1 MVTLAKT
8 WDVGD
13 IVYSVAVSPN
23 GARVGAGCDINVQ
36 LWDLY
41 SGEMVLGPLRGHSAE
56 VLSLAY
62 SPDGRTIASGSLD
75 RTIRLWDTAAGGA
88 AIRTLQGHTDN
99 LRSVTFSGDGR
110 LIISGSLDRTIRLWD
125 TRTGEPAGTPIN
137 VGSPVYSVAVSP
149 DGSKI
154 AGGCLDG
161 TMKTYNATER
171 TMLFEHTGHTHWV
184 RSIAF
189 SADGR
194 RLVSASPD
202 KTVRIWDASTAS
214 SMGEPLEGHIVGVNS
229 VTFSPDVKCIAAGS
243 SDNTIRIWD
252 AATGAQ
258 IDSLHNHTEWVN
270 AVAFT
275 PDGSILVSG
284 STDMTIKLWN
294 VLGTGTRG
302 NENDDITLL
311 GIRDQTSEALY
322 LQPSPSPVRSLITV
336 SPLFDEITSTT
347 TPEQIVLHLS
357 TRGCANMTDQLDLTT
372 CSTYPIS
379 SGGFG
384 DIYRC
389 KLKNEIEVA
398 IKTIRL
404 YVDSSEQSQKH
415 AKHAARELYTWSKCQ
430 HPNVQ
435 QLLGLVMFRG
445 QIGMIAAWESNGDM
459 PQYLERSRDVD
470 RCKMSIEIVEGL
482 CYLHES
488 GVVHGDLKGANVLIS
503 ENGSPRLTDFGNAAS
518 QELSL
523 RFTQSSTTGSLSP
536 RWAVNVFV
544 KHI

>member
-1 MVTLAKT
+1 
-8 WDVGD
+8 
-13 IVYSVAVSPN
+13 
-23 GARVGAGCDINVQ
+23 
-36 LWDLY
+36 
-41 SGEMVLGPLRGHSAE
+41 
-56 VLSLAY
+56 
-62 SPDGRTIASGSLD
+62 
-75 RTIRLWDTAAGGA
+75 
-88 AIRTLQGHTDN
+88 
-99 LRSVTFSGDGR
+99 
-110 LIISGSLDRTIRLWD
+110 
-125 TRTGEPAGTPIN
+125 
-137 VGSPVYSVAVSP
+137 
-149 DGSKI
+149 
-154 AGGCLDG
+154 
-161 TMKTYNATER
+161 
-171 TMLFEHTGHTHWV
+171 
-184 RSIAF
+184 
-189 SADGR
+189 
-194 RLVSASPD
+194 
-202 KTVRIWDASTAS
+202 
-214 SMGEPLEGHIVGVNS
+214 MGEPLEGHIVGVNS
-229 VTFSPDVKCIAAGS
+229 VTFSPDGKCIAAGS

-389 KLKNEIEVA
+389 KLKNEMEVA

-459 PQYLERSRDVD
+459 PRYLERSREVD

-518 QELSL
+518 RELSL

-536 RWAVNVFV
+536 RWAAPELFKGVKCNVSADIYALGMYFYILADIITNQETLTGDVPFPNKPDFAVMYGVMVERSQPERPEETIPIDSKDGNKLWSLLQWCWEYESEKRPSAAEV
-544 KHI
+544 KTIVKEITQAGLQRR